1 MHMKDLIHGD
11 LTTSNILLSSTGSK
25 NYPVADDK
33 DSDNKIIYAADVDEV
48 RIFLR
53 LYINIY

>member
-1 MHMKDLIHGD
+1 MKDLIHGD